1 VKPTR
6 DYRLG
11 FEWARTEAI
20 AALMCERRTATDK
33 EARLALGR
41 LLVALADLEIPKD
54 TAALDVAGG
63 SDAE

>member
-6 DYRLG
+6 DY
-11 FEWARTEAI
+11 
-20 AALMCERRTATDK
+20 
-33 EARLALGR
+33 RLALGR
-41 LLVALADLEIPKD
+41 LLVALADLETPKD